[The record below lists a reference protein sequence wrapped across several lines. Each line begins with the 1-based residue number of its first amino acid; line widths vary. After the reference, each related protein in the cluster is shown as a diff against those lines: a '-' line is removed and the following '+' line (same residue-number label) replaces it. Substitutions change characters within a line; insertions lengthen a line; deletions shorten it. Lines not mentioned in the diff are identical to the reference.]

1 MTRSRG
7 GTSLSAVEEPSGRDA
22 LPPEDRITGRERLRS
37 GWHRLV
43 GRVRCRFGLHDWA
56 RRENPDVGGP
66 AAVYHQCR
74 RCGHEYSPPDPRQTW
89 M

>member
-1 MTRSRG
+1 M
-7 GTSLSAVEEPSGRDA
+7 EPRRDS
-22 LPPEDRITGRERLRS
+22 LPPDDRITGVERLRT
-37 GWHRLV
+37 GWHRFV

-56 RRENPDVGGP
+56 RRENPEVPGA

-74 RCGHEYSPPDPRQTW
+74 RCGHEYLPPDPRQTW

>member
-1 MTRSRG
+1 MEESR
-7 GTSLSAVEEPSGRDA
+7 RDA
-22 LPPEDRITGRERLRS
+22 LPPEDRITGTERLRT

-43 GRVRCRFGLHDWA
+43 ARTRCRFGLHDWA
-56 RRENPDVGGP
+56 RRENPEVPGA

-74 RCGHEYSPPDPRQTW
+74 RCGHEYLPPDPRQTW